1 MRRIGKSNN
10 ERHWLGKREMRSHWR
25 SFCFSEEDKKE
36 NTSASVSY
44 SREREIG
51 AEIEGERRE
60 GKRNAAKRN
69 ETLWE
74 RERVCVLCEREKEK
88 KLKLKDSHRRVL
100 KRKECQCSYVWLFF
114 PFFSSSIHHVS
125 FSILYPFPIFSFL
138 LFFSN
143 QSDTALSCHRY
154 GVIR

>member
-60 GKRNAAKRN
+60 GKRNAEKRN

-74 RERVCVLCEREKEK
+74 RECVCVVWEREGEETKVKGFASPRVKE
-88 KLKLKDSHRRVL
+88 
-100 KRKECQCSYVWLFF
+100 EG
-114 PFFSSSIHHVS
+114 VS
-125 FSILYPFPIFSFL
+125 VFVRLAFLSFL
-138 LFFSN
+138 LLLYPPRVFFHPISLSHLFFSFIFF
-143 QSDTALSCHRY
+143 QSIRHCSLLS
-154 GVIR
+154 